1 MDQTDLQKLVKDII
15 KNPNDFLEQGNKLME
30 GLSPEDR
37 SRLEQEAKK
46 MTKGSL
52 GASLGADLR
61 KKLLQQGMNRR
72 QLQKMS
78 RTSKTMVKG
87 KKGEAIE
94 KGVIISE
101 SRRLKYFNI
110 FRSQEA
116 ECVNNAVGGVGV
128 SIPLIQRL
136 QNSEFKDK
144 GIKFA
149 YNPRSYSKENRRA
162 KKFLHVKYPIRGDIA
177 IYKEAG
183 SITFAEVEDIE
194 KILSTNSELVKR
206 DMETRKEQ
214 EAAKALG
221 LGGGLLQGEG
231 CVFGKTEKVRDF
243 GNDEDYLNSSD
254 DEDDKDEDKEKEED
268 KDEDSTASDS
278 DEEIDK
284 MMEDI

>member
-1 MDQTDLQKLVKDII
+1 MDQKDLQKLVKDII
-15 KNPNDFLEQGNKLME
+15 KNPNDFVEQGNKIME

-37 SRLEQEAKK
+37 SRLEEEAKK
-46 MTKGSL
+46 MANGP
-52 GASLGADLR
+52 LGADLR

-87 KKGEAIE
+87 KRGEAIE

-116 ECVNNAVGGVGV
+116 ECVNNAVAGIGV

-183 SITFAEVEDIE
+183 SITFAEVEEIE
-194 KILSTNSELVKR
+194 KILSTNSELIKR
-206 DMETRKEQ
+206 DMETRREQ
-214 EAAKALG
+214 EEAKALG

-231 CVFGKTEKVRDF
+231 CVFGKTEKARDF

-254 DEDDKDEDKEKEED
+254 DEEIDLDKEED
-268 KDEDSTASDS
+268 KDEDSIASDS
-278 DEEIDK
+278 DDEIDK

>member
-1 MDQTDLQKLVKDII
+1 MDQSDLQKLVKDII
-15 KNPNDFLEQGNKLME
+15 KNPNDFLEQGNKIME

-46 MTKGSL
+46 M
-52 GASLGADLR
+52 ASGPLGADLR
-61 KKLLQQGMNRR
+61 KKLLQQGVNRR
-72 QLQKMS
+72 QMQKMA

-116 ECVNNAVGGVGV
+116 ECVNNAVAGIGV

-194 KILSTNSELVKR
+194 KILSTNSELIKR

-214 EAAKALG
+214 EEAKALG

-231 CVFGKTEKVRDF
+231 CVFGKTEKARDF

-254 DEDDKDEDKEKEED
+254 DEENVEKEVEE
-268 KDEDSTASDS
+268 DEDSIASDS
-278 DEEIDK
+278 DDEIDK